1 MHTNT
6 TGSPASHSPKKPAK
20 DGTEFEA
27 YPTYSL
33 AVLWSMD
40 ALKEHDKEIPL
51 DGDAIARARFQELR
65 LAEAWDKL
73 NAAAIDR
80 FRGNHRTINRT
91 GRDG

>member
-6 TGSPASHSPKKPAK
+6 PGSPTSRQTEKQAK
-20 DGTEFEA
+20 DGAEFEA

-40 ALKEHDKEIPL
+40 ACKEHEKEIPL
-51 DGDAIARARFQELR
+51 DGDAIARARFQELK
-65 LAEAWDKL
+65 LAAAWDRL

>member
-1 MHTNT
+1 MTET
-6 TGSPASHSPKKPAK
+6 STEKAAK
-20 DGTEFEA
+20 DGAEFEA

-40 ALKEHDKEIPL
+40 ALKEHEKPIPL
-51 DGDAIARARFQELR
+51 DGDAIARTRFQELR

-73 NAAAIDR
+73 NAAMISR
-80 FRGNHRTINRT
+80 LQGNHYMIGRS